1 MLHGA
6 GYAFPTFYGDIQLYL
21 LATPLS
27 LIDAQDKV
35 YEQAYKIY
43 LACTYISQFIAWYI
57 QTGLIMK
64 LTCIKEKIDKLSI
77 NRKELSLLAQILQVS
92 TPYAIQNLL
101 QQSVRIAATQAIPVA
116 IYNFLAIYLKRKGN
130 DKNSKTSILANII
143 GLQMQMWFIV
153 NQHNITFILQIL
165 MLFIMYM
172 AIQIHELYRN
182 KRVTREMLVLTLNYM
197 ISAQICAVQSLYLIV
212 PMVEQLRTKIYVV
225 SNQVYDLQS
234 VQSQD
239 IRGLFFGDILLRVIY
254 SIFGVQ
260 QKNDAA
266 YSGTGYTIL
275 YIALLVVISVAVFI
289 RKRRKVEKTVAIINI
304 AYTLCYIGVMYT
316 SFNPKFLQ
324 FMQFKSR
331 LNTVFDVVF
340 IALVVINI
348 AVFNE
353 YREKIVKYLLKVV
366 SITCVI
372 QVLLSIFIQQTGYDL
387 SIQIG
392 GGAEYLVYNKA
403 YSLENST
410 AIITYGTE
418 KQVTDIVNYIEY
430 FNSLDGI
437 QIETPE
443 SQAFEK
449 IIHIDNLESVGNKL
463 QEACQEIG
471 YHRNIDTKQ
480 ARDKET
486 FTLWLPITYY
496 NQYYNIKI
504 DGNTV
509 EYSPSPIGLIQVEI
523 PKSSVN
529 NQTTIDIEY
538 NIQNTYKA
546 LGIIQIAQVVSQI
559 YVLIKL
565 RRHRVEE

>member
-21 LATPLS
+21 LSTPLS

-57 QTGLIMK
+57 QTDLVMK
-64 LTCIKEKIDKLSI
+64 LPCIKEKLSI

-153 NQHNITFILQIL
+153 NQHNITFILQVL
-165 MLFIMYM
+165 MLVIIYI

-212 PMVEQLRTKIYVV
+212 PMIEQLKTKIYVV

-234 VQSQD
+234 LQSQD
-239 IRGLFFGDILLRVIY
+239 IRGLFFGDILLGVIY

-275 YIALLVVISVAVFI
+275 YIALLVVISVAVFL
-289 RKRRKVEKTVAIINI
+289 RKHRKVEKTVAIMNI

-324 FMQFKSR
+324 FMQFKLR
-331 LNTVFDVVF
+331 LNTIFDVVF

-372 QVLLSIFIQQTGYDL
+372 QVLLQMFIQQTGYDTQV
-387 SIQIG
+387 QIG

-403 YSLENST
+403 YSLENSN

-418 KQVTDIVNYIEY
+418 KQVTDIVDYIEY

-443 SQAFEK
+443 SQEFK
-449 IIHIDNLESVGNKL
+449 QIIHINSLESVANKL
-463 QEACQEIG
+463 QEAYQEIG
-471 YHRNIDTKQ
+471 YLRNIDTKQ

-496 NQYYNIKI
+496 KQYYNIKI

-546 LGIIQIAQVVSQI
+546 LGIIQIAQVIFQI
-559 YVLIKL
+559 GVLIKL

>member
-1 MLHGA
+1 
-6 GYAFPTFYGDIQLYL
+6 
-21 LATPLS
+21 
-27 LIDAQDKV
+27 
-35 YEQAYKIY
+35 
-43 LACTYISQFIAWYI
+43 
-57 QTGLIMK
+57 
-64 LTCIKEKIDKLSI
+64 
-77 NRKELSLLAQILQVS
+77 
-92 TPYAIQNLL
+92 
-101 QQSVRIAATQAIPVA
+101 
-116 IYNFLAIYLKRKGN
+116 
-130 DKNSKTSILANII
+130 
-143 GLQMQMWFIV
+143 
-153 NQHNITFILQIL
+153 
-165 MLFIMYM
+165 MYM

-197 ISAQICAVQSLYLIV
+197 ISAQICVVQSLYLIV
-212 PMVEQLRTKIYVV
+212 PMIEQLRTKIYVV

-239 IRGLFFGDILLRVIY
+239 IRGLFFGDILLGVIY

-275 YIALLVVISVAVFI
+275 YITLLVVISVAVFL
-289 RKRRKVEKTVAIINI
+289 RKHKKVEKTVAIMNI
-304 AYTLCYIGVMYT
+304 AYTLCYICVMYT

-324 FMQFKSR
+324 FMQFKLR
-331 LNTVFDVVF
+331 LNTIFDVAF

-353 YREKIVKYLLKVV
+353 YREKIVKYLLKVM
-366 SITCVI
+366 SITCLI

-403 YSLENST
+403 YSLEDSN

-418 KQVTDIVNYIEY
+418 KQVTDIVDYIKY

-443 SQAFEK
+443 SQASKK
-449 IIHIDNLESVGNKL
+449 IIHINSLESVANKL
-463 QEACQEIG
+463 QEAYQEIG
-471 YHRNIDTKQ
+471 YLRNIDTKQ

-486 FTLWLPITYY
+486 FTLWLPIAYY
-496 NQYYNIKI
+496 KQYYNIKI

-546 LGIIQIAQVVSQI
+546 LGIIQIAQVIFQI
-559 YVLIKL
+559 GVLIKL

>member
-57 QTGLIMK
+57 QTDLIMK
-64 LTCIKEKIDKLSI
+64 LPCIKEKLSI

-153 NQHNITFILQIL
+153 NQHNITFILQVL
-165 MLFIMYM
+165 MLVIIYI

-212 PMVEQLRTKIYVV
+212 PMIEQLKTKIYVV

-234 VQSQD
+234 LQSQD
-239 IRGLFFGDILLRVIY
+239 IRGLFFGDILLGVIY

-275 YIALLVVISVAVFI
+275 YIALLVVISVAVFL
-289 RKRRKVEKTVAIINI
+289 RKHRKVEKTVAIMNI

-324 FMQFKSR
+324 FMQFKLR
-331 LNTVFDVVF
+331 LNTIFDVVF
-340 IALVVINI
+340 IALVILNI

-372 QVLLSIFIQQTGYDL
+372 QVLLQMFIQQTGYDTQV
-387 SIQIG
+387 QIG

-403 YSLENST
+403 YSLENSN

-418 KQVTDIVNYIEY
+418 KQVTDIVDYIEY

-443 SQAFEK
+443 SQEFK
-449 IIHIDNLESVGNKL
+449 QIIHINSLESVANKL
-463 QEACQEIG
+463 QEA
-471 YHRNIDTKQ
+471 YRNIDTKQ
-480 ARDKET
+480 ASDKET
-486 FTLWLPITYY
+486 FTLWLPIAYY
-496 NQYYNIKI
+496 KQYYNIKI

-523 PKSSVN
+523 PKNSVN

-546 LGIIQIAQVVSQI
+546 LGIIQIAQVIVQI
-559 YVLIKL
+559 GVLIKL
-565 RRHRVEE
+565 RRHRVED

>member
-57 QTGLIMK
+57 QTDLIMK
-64 LTCIKEKIDKLSI
+64 LPCIKEKLSI

-153 NQHNITFILQIL
+153 NQHNITFILQVL
-165 MLFIMYM
+165 MLVIIYI

-212 PMVEQLRTKIYVV
+212 PMIEQLKTKIYVV

-234 VQSQD
+234 LQSQD
-239 IRGLFFGDILLRVIY
+239 IRGLFFGDILLGVIY

-275 YIALLVVISVAVFI
+275 YIALLVVISVAVFL
-289 RKRRKVEKTVAIINI
+289 RKHRKVEKTVAIMNI

-324 FMQFKSR
+324 FMQFKLR
-331 LNTVFDVVF
+331 LNTIFDVVF

-372 QVLLSIFIQQTGYDL
+372 QVLLQMFIQQTGYDTQV
-387 SIQIG
+387 QIG

-403 YSLENST
+403 YSLENSN

-443 SQAFEK
+443 SQEFK
-449 IIHIDNLESVGNKL
+449 QIIHINSLESVANKL
-463 QEACQEIG
+463 QEA
-471 YHRNIDTKQ
+471 YRNIDTKQ

-496 NQYYNIKI
+496 KQYYNIKI

-546 LGIIQIAQVVSQI
+546 LGIIQIAQVIFQI
-559 YVLIKL
+559 GVLIKL

>member
-57 QTGLIMK
+57 QTDLIMK
-64 LTCIKEKIDKLSI
+64 LPCIKDKLSI

-165 MLFIMYM
+165 MLVIMYI
-172 AIQIHELYRN
+172 AIQIYELYRN

-239 IRGLFFGDILLRVIY
+239 IRGLFFGDILLGVIY
-254 SIFGVQ
+254 SIFGLQ
-260 QKNDAA
+260 QKNDAT

-275 YIALLVVISVAVFI
+275 YIALLVVISVAVFL
-289 RKRRKVEKTVAIINI
+289 RKRRKIEKTVAIMNI
-304 AYTLCYIGVMYT
+304 AYTLCYICVMYT

-324 FMQFKSR
+324 FMQFKLR
-331 LNTVFDVVF
+331 LNTIFDVVF
-340 IALVVINI
+340 IALVILNI

-372 QVLLSIFIQQTGYDL
+372 QVLLQMFIQQTGYDTQV
-387 SIQIG
+387 QIG

-403 YSLENST
+403 YSLENSN

-418 KQVTDIVNYIEY
+418 KQVTDIVDYIEY

-443 SQAFEK
+443 SQAFK
-449 IIHIDNLESVGNKL
+449 QLIHINSLESVANKI
-463 QEACQEIG
+463 QEAYQEIG
-471 YHRNIDTKQ
+471 YLRNIDTKQ
-480 ARDKET
+480 AKDKET
-486 FTLWLPITYY
+486 FTLWLPIAYY
-496 NQYYNIKI
+496 KQYYNIKI
-504 DGNTV
+504 DGNTL

-529 NQTTIDIEY
+529 NQTTIEIEY

-546 LGIIQIAQVVSQI
+546 LGIIQIAQVIVQI
-559 YVLIKL
+559 GVLIKL

>member
-57 QTGLIMK
+57 QTDLIMK
-64 LTCIKEKIDKLSI
+64 LPCIKEKLSI
-77 NRKELSLLAQILQVS
+77 NRKDLSLLAQILQVS

-153 NQHNITFILQIL
+153 NQHNITFILQVL
-165 MLFIMYM
+165 MLVIMYM

-212 PMVEQLRTKIYVV
+212 PMIEQLRTKIYVV

-234 VQSQD
+234 VQNQD
-239 IRGLFFGDILLRVIY
+239 IRGLFFGDILLSAIY

-275 YIALLVVISVAVFI
+275 YIALLVVISVAVFL
-289 RKRRKVEKTVAIINI
+289 RKHRKVEKTVAIMNI
-304 AYTLCYIGVMYT
+304 AYTLCYICVMHT

-324 FMQFKSR
+324 FMQFKLR

-340 IALVVINI
+340 ITLVVINI

-372 QVLLSIFIQQTGYDL
+372 QVLLQMLIQQTGYDTQV
-387 SIQIG
+387 QIG

-403 YSLENST
+403 YSLEDSN

-418 KQVTDIVNYIEY
+418 KQVTDIVDYIEY
-430 FNSLDGI
+430 FKSLDGI

-443 SQAFEK
+443 SQASKK
-449 IIHIDNLESVGNKL
+449 IIHINSLESVANKL
-463 QEACQEIG
+463 QVAYQEIG
-471 YHRNIDTKQ
+471 YLRNIDTKQ

-486 FTLWLPITYY
+486 FKLWLPIAYY
-496 NQYYNIKI
+496 KQYYNIKI

>member
-57 QTGLIMK
+57 QTDLIMK
-64 LTCIKEKIDKLSI
+64 LPCIKEKLSI

-130 DKNSKTSILANII
+130 DKNSQTSILANII
-143 GLQMQMWFIV
+143 GLQMQMWCIV

-165 MLFIMYM
+165 MLFIMYI

-212 PMVEQLRTKIYVV
+212 PMIEQLKTKIYVV

-239 IRGLFFGDILLRVIY
+239 IRGLFFGDILLGVIY

-275 YIALLVVISVAVFI
+275 YIALLVVISVAVFL
-289 RKRRKVEKTVAIINI
+289 RKPRKVEKTVAIMNI
-304 AYTLCYIGVMYT
+304 AYTICYIGVMHT

-324 FMQFKSR
+324 FMQFKLR
-331 LNTVFDVVF
+331 LNTIFDVVF
-340 IALVVINI
+340 IALVILNI
-348 AVFNE
+348 AVFNG
-353 YREKIVKYLLKVV
+353 YREKIVNYLLKVV

-372 QVLLSIFIQQTGYDL
+372 QVLLQMFIQQTGYDTQV
-387 SIQIG
+387 QIG

-403 YSLENST
+403 YSLEDSN

-418 KQVTDIVNYIEY
+418 KQVTDIVDYIEY
-430 FNSLDGI
+430 FNSLDGV
-437 QIETPE
+437 QIETPD
-443 SQAFEK
+443 SQEFKK
-449 IIHIDNLESVGNKL
+449 IIHINSLESVANKL
-463 QEACQEIG
+463 QEAYQEIG
-471 YHRNIDTKQ
+471 YLRNIDTKQ
-480 ARDKET
+480 AKDKET
-486 FTLWLPITYY
+486 FTLWLPIAYY
-496 NQYYNIKI
+496 KQYYNIKI

-529 NQTTIDIEY
+529 NQTTLDIEY

-546 LGIIQIAQVVSQI
+546 LGIIQIAQVIVQI
-559 YVLIKL
+559 GVLIKL